1 MVLLIADEYLEEGKL
16 KLTEIVTGTAT
27 AKETPGSRVYLDDGE
42 KMTLDDILKSIS
54 IPSANDAA
62 VALAEHIA
70 GSEEAFVQLMN
81 KRAQKLGLKDTHY
94 VTASGLDAEGHYSTA
109 RDIAKISR
117 EVLLNHPRIMA
128 HSATV
133 SDTLRDGTFPL
144 INTNN
149 LLSNYQYATGLKT
162 GTTDGAGYCLT
173 ATAQKDNVKLI
184 CVILGAPDSPTRFS
198 EAKYLFEYT
207 YSSFTPEIIQ
217 KKGILKD
224 TEGNTIYVN
233 VQRGNK
239 SKVAL
244 FCDKDITAFIPS
256 SKKSLV
262 RAEYEIDNS
271 LVAPVPKGS
280 VVGKVNIY
288 VDNVLVSTTQ
298 AKTSV
303 EVKKMNIFQ
312 AFYHVLKAWLSI

>member
-1 MVLLIADEYLEEGKL
+1 M
-16 KLTEIVTGTAT
+16 
-27 AKETPGSRVYLDDGE
+27 
-42 KMTLDDILKSIS
+42 
-54 IPSANDAA
+54 
-62 VALAEHIA
+62 
-70 GSEEAFVQLMN
+70 
-81 KRAQKLGLKDTHY
+81 
-94 VTASGLDAEGHYSTA
+94 
-109 RDIAKISR
+109 
-117 EVLLNHPRIMA
+117 
-128 HSATV
+128 
-133 SDTLRDGTFPL
+133 
-144 INTNN
+144 
-149 LLSNYQYATGLKT
+149 
-162 GTTDGAGYCLT
+162 
-173 ATAQKDNVKLI
+173 
-184 CVILGAPDSPTRFS
+184 
-198 EAKYLFEYT
+198 
-207 YSSFTPEIIQ
+207 
-217 KKGILKD
+217 KD